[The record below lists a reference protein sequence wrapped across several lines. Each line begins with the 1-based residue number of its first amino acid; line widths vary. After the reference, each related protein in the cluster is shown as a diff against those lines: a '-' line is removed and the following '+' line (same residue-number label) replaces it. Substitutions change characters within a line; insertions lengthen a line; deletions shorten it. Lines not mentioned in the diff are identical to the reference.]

1 VRRIRVLILIN
12 SLGPYGAET
21 FVLNHVRNAD
31 RSRFEMHVCQ
41 IGGSE
46 ALAPAIREAG
56 VEVHN
61 LRARRRVAPV
71 AFLRLAAL
79 LRRLEIDVLQTH
91 VGYAGVVGRVVG
103 RAARVPVIVSTEQT
117 VSDDSDFPPAL
128 RAAIRATFR
137 LAHGHVFISQA
148 VRESFAGWSP
158 ERAGPTAPVISN
170 GIDGRAIA
178 AAVDG
183 RAAVRKEL
191 GLENGALAFVN
202 VARLQP
208 RKGQRFAI
216 EALAK
221 VRARAPGAS
230 LWLIGGGPDEPEL
243 RALAERH
250 GVAGAVT
257 FLGQRLDVHRL
268 LGGFDAYVHPALIE
282 GLGIS
287 VLEAMAAG
295 LPTVATSVGGIPEY
309 VHDGD
314 TGWLVP
320 PADGDALAERML
332 AVVTDPDERRRR
344 AGRGQALI
352 MAEHDIRASVAAY
365 EALYSSLSAAA
376 TGDGGRSPRP
386 RR

>member
-1 VRRIRVLILIN
+1 VIRVLVLIN

-46 ALAPAIREAG
+46 ALAPAVRAAG

-61 LRARRRVAPV
+61 LRARRRVAPL

-117 VSDDSDFPPAL
+117 VSDDHDFPPAL
-128 RAAIRATFR
+128 RAAMRATFR
-137 LAHGHVFISQA
+137 LADANVFISQA
-148 VRESFAGWSP
+148 VRRSFAGWSAD
-158 ERAGPTAPVISN
+158 RTGPTAPVISN
-170 GIDGRAIA
+170 GIDGRALA
-178 AAVDG
+178 AAAAAG

-221 VRARAPGAS
+221 VRARAPGTS
-230 LWLIGGGPDEPEL
+230 LWLVGAGPDEPEL
-243 RALAERH
+243 RAVAERH
-250 GVAGAVT
+250 RVADAVF
-257 FLGQRLDVHRL
+257 FLGQRLDVHRI

-295 LPTVATSVGGIPEY
+295 LPTVATAVGGIPEY

-314 TGWLVP
+314 TGWLVA

-332 AVVTDPDERRRR
+332 AIAVDPDERRRR

-365 EALYSSLSAAA
+365 EALYTSLTGAA
-376 TGDGGRSPRP
+376 TRDGGRSSSP